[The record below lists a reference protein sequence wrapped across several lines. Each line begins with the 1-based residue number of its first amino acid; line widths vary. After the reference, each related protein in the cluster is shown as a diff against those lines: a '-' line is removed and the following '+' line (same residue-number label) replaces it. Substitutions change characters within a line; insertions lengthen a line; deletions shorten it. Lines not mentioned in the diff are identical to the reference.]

1 LIGRAIRGVGQL
13 GRRLVIRTK
22 DPAAIFS
29 DELALWD
36 LAGFTYGRY
45 LYSQTPAQRASAAPP
60 LQFQPGKREI
70 LDRSAEESPL
80 GRAVC
85 SNR

>member
-1 LIGRAIRGVGQL
+1 VM
-13 GRRLVIRTK
+13 RTK

-45 LYSQTPAQRASAAPP
+45 LYSQTPAQRAAAAPP
-60 LQFQPGKREI
+60 VQFQPNKAGTREI